1 MKKRGFGAG
10 LWNGTGGKIVEGESA
25 KETAKREVMEEFG
38 VEVEII
44 DLLSLGKIDF
54 VFKDGLNY
62 KVYIFVCKKWRGEP
76 SESEEMKPRWFSID
90 NLPWDNMW
98 SDDKFWLPKIIEGK
112 SIEGRFYFNN
122 DGKTIE
128 KFDIKDL

>member
-62 KVYIFVCKKWRGEP
+62 KVYIFKTRIKRSCQNKITTDKEEKRKDY
-76 SESEEMKPRWFSID
+76 ESNNNHRTWKH
-90 NLPWDNMW
+90 
-98 SDDKFWLPKIIEGK
+98 SDC
-112 SIEGRFYFNN
+112 
-122 DGKTIE
+122 
-128 KFDIKDL
+128 